1 VAQGEAPY
9 TRRPSLHA
17 MWREAEVACLPLRES
32 EHAQIANAARSL
44 MAEAVVNRH
53 GRGKFCAVSVA
64 SSSHRRMLI
73 GIAVSV
79 I

>member
-1 VAQGEAPY
+1 
-9 TRRPSLHA
+9 
-17 MWREAEVACLPLRES
+17 
-32 EHAQIANAARSL
+32 